1 MSTITMLQNNSLYF
15 IAVLV
20 HIMSHKTVTRK
31 ILTTTGN
38 INGFAKEELH
48 KMLLNIKTNPPNAL
62 VLTNDWKE

>member
-1 MSTITMLQNNSLYF
+1 
-15 IAVLV
+15 
-20 HIMSHKTVTRK
+20 MSHKTVTRK
-31 ILTTTGN
+31 ILTTTGY